1 MKAMFAPRALG
12 LKSAFVSAF
21 FGLFLILSSW
31 LISGCSSEG
40 ASRCVGA
47 AACACYPNGTCDG
60 LLVCNAEGT
69 CGARPGC
76 AAGVRDC
83 TCDDAG
89 ACEGQD
95 LACRSGVCSST
106 IGDVGSACFANRTCN
121 GDAQCE
127 NGTCV
132 SCTAG
137 TEGCPCRADQT
148 CASTTLACDSR
159 VSKCVRADLIDDQPP
174 ALANRCF
181 TPCRADLASDAGVVA
196 RCGADG
202 LIDGCLPGSNCVQG
216 TCVAGDAGAAGTG
229 VSCTRATDCPSFQT
243 CVAGSCAST
252 CDYDSDCGGVRR
264 CHLHVCREPCDSNA
278 SACAAQNGQ
287 SSACTIVDGTRGF
300 CMPTV
305 PASAAPQTSVSAS
318 FSLDEDTFRLT
329 NRAATARIKV
339 HNDGLQSIA
348 FTLRKRE
355 HREPGTLSGTDAL
368 VVDAPTATPP
378 VFAMPFVR
386 MAVDGGALQAGSSIT
401 SARVVPGAAAEF
413 LIDATSGTTPAQWEG
428 VLEVA
433 SDGGVR
439 SVRVSYASSL
449 DGRWAGTVH
458 LFSRFDTSVTPA
470 SAVQGDETL
479 AAVLRRGWTD
489 PETTLANNALVA
501 KWRGFVRNV
510 ANGGGSSTFSLS
522 EWDAVVSS
530 TVTESWRQPQAI
542 AGCPAAACYL
552 TLATGTGLQSL
563 SADTKLIPTGAIEL
577 PFAID
582 VAATGSAF
590 VGAVDSNVALDFPG
604 SPLANLQIDSSE
616 FATGSL
622 SLRRV
627 TSLTASSILGART
640 VLFEANTSCSDDS
653 AESLQPWLVDSFAG
667 RSTLGA
673 LGTRSLRECRDKSG
687 AFGSDDASNRSF
699 SYAQPVADGRRRF
712 RSIELLDGALV
723 NGTTLLALVRQK
735 FGVVDGAAS
744 VAYGVMRLEKAP
756 SRTSSVTPAPTPVV
770 AQRATPEP
778 AFACSDAVVKRV
790 FPSTT
795 IATLSAQQKVTLAQV
810 LVDGQSTANQSTS
823 IPSAN
828 VHYLCVDTGTFDGLG
843 ASNEPRGGP
852 CPAGSSVVFFA
863 GQFGATL
870 PSTSCGSGYRTNEVG
885 AVMARGICTTQLEA
899 WRQTAALNVAIE
911 PAWRCTN
918 PNEAL
923 CEADRYDL
931 RAGKSFYAF
940 SAGATNVT
948 PLATATALAFRYRT
962 QFTSRS
968 GDSTVGFTPT
978 ACPANS
984 TAVPYCYDAP
994 AIESVAERLTCLYAL
1009 QRDDAFSF
1017 DVNVTATVRTAL
1029 REALSKQILAS
1040 GVLGRDGFERLN
1052 AELLVMLGDDALT
1065 KAAQSRFDLAGQLQG
1080 AFPGDELEVNGVR
1093 LGGALGFEMRQ
1104 LYRAAQTYQL
1114 ALDRFFNLLPW
1125 LESDLAR
1132 PAAQRVVSPTMVDSY
1147 LARVLRASV
1156 QRSRA
1161 WAEIGRRYASLGR
1174 ADLARLVMARA
1185 YTAATFE
1192 SAATLRLL
1200 DRLASSD
1207 GLAATGSKI
1216 AVVYRVALADMR
1228 KSFGDVRDG
1237 ANVFGFAPEYIPFP
1251 SLAPGDA
1258 NAFTAELALARD
1270 SVSAARIAEDATL
1283 SQSRSY
1289 EVDSAQFQSQLVS
1302 LRNNYENQ
1310 LSQICGTFTGLDGR
1324 VYPAIRRYAGASE
1337 RTLALGNP
1345 CGLMGRG
1352 QIYDALIANEQVS
1365 VDAQRVR
1372 SEFEK
1377 LIAMVDNE
1385 RERAGRQCGRIVSL
1399 ADFTRADGRTITS
1412 LQGDI
1417 ANARNALG
1425 NIDRAAGFAN
1435 QLASLAKCTLGD
1447 CVGAV
1452 IGAAISTAA
1461 YGTQQVAHA
1470 LNESMIESV
1479 EASIRN
1485 IQDQGAYRSALS
1497 QCDSV
1502 RIDSEA
1508 TIRQHWL
1515 SIATLHLDALRA
1527 AYEAQR
1533 RFAAIGTLRDQATRL
1548 EAEQSESLSLAID
1561 VEAARNDPNVRIYKN
1576 DAVLTAERTFDAAL
1590 KDAYKLTRVFEYY
1603 TSQTYAGRDSLNL
1616 VRMVGHGDVTLEGYL
1631 RDLQSAYQQFSE
1643 ANGRPDQRV
1652 DILSLRDD
1660 VLAIPLLDSRGVAI
1674 PISERVRLF
1683 REELKNPARY
1693 DGRGYLTLPFA
1704 TGFARLSPL
1713 TRNHKILYVESEVVG
1728 ANVGDALGRVY
1739 VSQFG
1744 TAAIRPLAGVTAY
1757 YRFAERTA
1765 VVNPFFN
1772 GRREFTAD
1780 VYRND
1785 RLRDRPFINSNW
1797 EIVLNQ
1803 RDELVNQDIDL
1814 NALTDIKIY
1823 VYYTDFTAY

>member
-1 MKAMFAPRALG
+1 M
-12 LKSAFVSAF
+12 S
-21 FGLFLILSSW
+21 
-31 LISGCSSEG
+31 
-40 ASRCVGA
+40 
-47 AACACYPNGTCDG
+47 
-60 LLVCNAEGT
+60 
-69 CGARPGC
+69 
-76 AAGVRDC
+76 
-83 TCDDAG
+83 
-89 ACEGQD
+89 
-95 LACRSGVCSST
+95 
-106 IGDVGSACFANRTCN
+106 
-121 GDAQCE
+121 
-127 NGTCV
+127 
-132 SCTAG
+132 
-137 TEGCPCRADQT
+137 
-148 CASTTLACDSR
+148 LACDSR
-159 VSKCVRADLIDDQPP
+159 NGKCVRADLIDDQPP

-181 TPCRADLASDAGVVA
+181 TPCRADLVGDAGVVA

-202 LIDGCLPGSNCVQG
+202 LMEGCLPGSSCVQG
-216 TCVAGDAGAAGTG
+216 ACVQSDAGAGSTG
-229 VSCTRATDCPSFQT
+229 LACTRPTDCPSFQT
-243 CVAGSCAST
+243 CVAGTCAST
-252 CDYDSDCGGVRR
+252 CDYDSDCGGVRK
-264 CHLHVCREPCDSNA
+264 CHLHVCREPCDSTA
-278 SACAAQNGQ
+278 AACPAQNGQ
-287 SSACTIVDGTRGF
+287 SFACTIVDGTRGF

-305 PASAAPQTSVSAS
+305 PASAAPQTAVSAS

-339 HNDGLQSIA
+339 RNDGLQSIA

-355 HREPGTLSGTDAL
+355 HREPGTQGSSGTDTL
-368 VVDAPTATPP
+368 VVDAPTAVPP

-401 SARVVPGAAAEF
+401 SARVAPGAVAEF
-413 LIDATSGTTPAQWEG
+413 VIDATSGTTPAQWEG
-428 VLEVA
+428 VFDVS

-449 DGRWAGTVH
+449 DGRWAGAVH

-470 SAVQGDETL
+470 SAVQGDESL
-479 AAVLRRGWTD
+479 AAVLRRSWTD
-489 PETTLANNALVA
+489 PETTSANNALVA

-542 AGCPAAACYL
+542 AGCPSAACYL
-552 TLATGTGLQSL
+552 TLATGTGLQAL

-582 VAATGSAF
+582 VAASGSAF

-604 SPLANLQIDSSE
+604 SPLANLQIDSAE

-627 TSLTASSILGART
+627 TSLTASSVLGART
-640 VLFEANTSCSDDS
+640 VLTDTRASCDADS
-653 AESLQPWLVDSFAG
+653 AESPLPWLVDAFLG

-673 LGTRSLRECRDKSG
+673 QGTRSLRECRDKAG
-687 AFGSDDASNRSF
+687 AFGSDAASNQRF
-699 SYAQPVADGRRRF
+699 SYAQPIADGRRRF
-712 RSIELLDGALV
+712 RSVELLDGALV

-756 SRTSSVTPAPTPVV
+756 SRTSSVTPAST
-770 AQRATPEP
+770 ASLSQRATPEP
-778 AFACSDAVVKRV
+778 AFTCSDAVVKRV
-790 FPSTT
+790 FPSASF
-795 IATLSAQQKVTLAQV
+795 ATLNAQQKVTLAQV
-810 LVDGQSTANQSTS
+810 LVDGQSTANQSTP

-843 ASNEPRGGP
+843 ANGEPRSGP
-852 CPAGSSVVFFA
+852 CPAGSSVVFFT
-863 GQFGATL
+863 GTFGATL
-870 PSTSCGSGYRTNEVG
+870 PSTSCGSTYRTNEVG
-885 AVMARGICTTQLEA
+885 AVVARGTCSTQLEA
-899 WRQTAALNVAIE
+899 WRQTVALNVAIDT
-911 PAWRCTN
+911 AWRCTN
-918 PNEAL
+918 ANEAL

-931 RAGKSFYAF
+931 RTGKSFYAF

-948 PLATATALAFRYRT
+948 PLTTATALAFRYRT
-962 QFTSRS
+962 QFSSRS
-968 GDSTVGFTPT
+968 GESTVGFTPT

-994 AIESVAERLTCLYAL
+994 AIEAIGDRLTCLYAL
-1009 QRDDAFSF
+1009 QRDDAFAT
-1017 DVNVTATVRTAL
+1017 DVNVSASVRTAL
-1029 REALSKQILAS
+1029 REALAKQILPS
-1040 GVLGRDGFERLN
+1040 GDFGRDGFERLH

-1080 AFPGDELEVNGVR
+1080 AFPGDELELNGVR

-1114 ALDRFFNLLPW
+1114 ALDRFFTLLPW

-1132 PAAQRVVSPTMVDSY
+1132 PAAQRVVSPNMVDTY

-1161 WAEIGRRYASLGR
+1161 WAEIGRRYANLGR

-1200 DRLASSD
+1200 DRLAATASQSATD
-1207 GLAATGSKI
+1207 GLNATGSKI

-1228 KSFGDVRDG
+1228 KSFGEVRDG

-1251 SLAPGDA
+1251 SLAPSDA
-1258 NAFTAELALARD
+1258 NAFTAQLTLARD
-1270 SVSAARIAEDATL
+1270 SVSNARIAEDAAL
-1283 SQSRSY
+1283 AQSRSY

-1310 LSQICGTFTGLDGR
+1310 LAQICGTFTDPSGR
-1324 VYPAIRRYAGASE
+1324 VYPAIRRYAGASN
-1337 RTLALGNP
+1337 RTLALGDP
-1345 CGLMGRG
+1345 CGLTGSG
-1352 QIYDALIANEQVS
+1352 QIYDALLTSEQAG
-1365 VDAQRVR
+1365 VDAQRFR
-1372 SEFEK
+1372 AEFEK
-1377 LIAMVDNE
+1377 ILRTVEI
-1385 RERAGRQCGRIVSL
+1385 ERARAAAQCARIQSL
-1399 ADFTRADGRTITS
+1399 ADLEGQNLRSVAEFEDQIGEMRQI
-1412 LQGDI
+1412 
-1417 ANARNALG
+1417 LG
-1425 NIDRAAGFAN
+1425 HADRAA
-1435 QLASLAKCTLGD
+1435 SLAFHSASMMKCLISPLGSD
-1447 CVGAV
+1447 CPGGVAAIVSMG
-1452 IGAAISTAA
+1452 IGAAVQEA
-1461 YGTQQVAHA
+1461 AHA
-1470 LNESMIESV
+1470 IWENK
-1479 EASIRN
+1479 IRDKET
-1485 IQDQGAYRSALS
+1485 Q
-1497 QCDSV
+1497 
-1502 RIDSEA
+1502 
-1508 TIRQHWL
+1508 
-1515 SIATLHLDALRA
+1515 IADLRA
-1527 AYEAQR
+1527 AMSRAQTLSGCYAVTIDSHATIAQQKLNLATLALDAMRSQLEQQR

-1548 EAEQSESLSLAID
+1548 EAEQAEALALAVD

-1576 DAVLTAERTFDAAL
+1576 DAVLTAERTFDGAL

-1603 TSQTYAGRDSLNL
+1603 TSQSYAGRDSLNL

-1674 PISERVRLF
+1674 PLSERVRLF

-1693 DGRGYLTLPFA
+1693 DGRGYLTMPFA

-1713 TRNHKILYVESEVVG
+1713 TRNHKILYVETEVVG

-1744 TAAIRPLAGVTAY
+1744 TAAIRPLAGVTTY
-1757 YRFAERTA
+1757 YRFPERTA

-1797 EIVLNQ
+1797 ELVLNQ
-1803 RDELVNQDIDL
+1803 RDERVNQDIDL
-1814 NALTDIKIY
+1814 NALTDIKLY